1 MKLIHVGG
9 LLVCAGLC
17 FACTPR
23 AHLNKNTGLSL
34 KRVLA
39 LQNSVR
45 PQSKLAPVS
54 ASDAKIIMANHA
66 AGHEKNGT
74 NRRASSANRSGQSTT
89 SGEVGVGER
98 PRATM
103 RRVE

>member
-1 MKLIHVGG
+1 MRFIQFLGC
-9 LLVCAGLC
+9 LVCAGLC
-17 FACTPR
+17 FACMPR
-23 AHLNKNTGLSL
+23 AHIHKTTGLSL

-54 ASDAKIIMANHA
+54 AQDAKIIMDNHA
-66 AGHEKNGT
+66 AGHEKS
-74 NRRASSANRSGQSTT
+74 NRRSSRSGSANSNRQVQS
-89 SGEVGVGER
+89 SELEVGSR

>member
-1 MKLIHVGG
+1 MRCLQLFGV
-9 LLVCAGLC
+9 LMCAGLC

-23 AHLNKNTGLSL
+23 AHLNQDTGLSL

-54 ASDAKIIMANHA
+54 AKDAKIIMNNHA
-66 AGHEKNGT
+66 AGHEKAGA
-74 NRRASSANRSGQSTT
+74 RRGSSSASRSGQAAGG
-89 SGEVGVGER
+89 GEISIGER